1 MVDIPPPPGYSLVE
15 QPDAEPPPP
24 PGFDVIPDAAVPPP
38 VGFKVVNEPA
48 PKGATPG
55 ERVLDKGPI
64 GRVLD
69 SFGQGLKD
77 GWGSERIGLSDES
90 NDALR
95 KAGIFA
101 EVDAN
106 LKNPFKVFNEALIR
120 PVAAGLDAT
129 MRGISAVGVGVAATV
144 GQTAE
149 ELGADQGMAKRLTRD
164 TLELANALGVTTG
177 TAPFGLK
184 PRIDPATRNASNA
197 VNKTVNMAAK
207 VEAPEYVLAN
217 TEEVVD
223 AAGNINLK
231 RIRAP
236 EDVLNVIREASLRE
250 VPVKADPVGD
260 PLALVIEVKNDFNS
274 ADDLS
279 AFLAEVQGKSSKAPF
294 VTLKDGSTIKLVNT
308 ETPEG
313 SRVAV
318 ALDSNGDMVGA
329 LSYEKVLQPDGTPF
343 NPDVWVEEA
352 WQRKGVATALYD
364 AADRSGGRI
373 PAVDAPSLRTLEGM
387 AFRQARGEGGKTVAT
402 AQPATE
408 TGFMSARRGVIPLKE
423 TEGLADALG
432 MTPADLA
439 KRNIG
444 QAFNAEEA
452 VAARNLLVQSATEVR
467 NLAAKASGGADTD
480 VLAFQ
485 EAMTKHMAIQEQV
498 AGMTAEAG
506 RALSAFRIMAK
517 GTNEAVDLGKLIED
531 LGGRATI
538 DDIARKINQFDTPEQ
553 ISQFLMDSRK
563 VSMSDMALEVWMNS
577 LLSGPTTHMTNI
589 LSNSLNAIWAVPETA
604 VAAGVGA
611 IRRGMGGTGEAVL
624 FGEVGARA
632 FGIVQGAKDG
642 IIAGWRTFQTE
653 IPSAGPNKLETPR
666 PRAIPSKQV
675 QIGDTTIEV
684 GGKQVRIPGRLL
696 MAEDEVFKG
705 IAYRQEL
712 NALAYRQAAKE
723 GLDGQAFAARVT
735 ELTNK
740 PTDAFVRKASENA
753 DYQTF
758 TKELG
763 PTGKALMQFVN
774 THPALRIPFT
784 FIRTPT
790 NILKY
795 AGERTP
801 LAVFSK
807 IVRDELSGAKGSI
820 TRDTQI
826 ARVVLG
832 TTVMTAAAG
841 LAAEGL
847 ITGGGPKDPRERAV
861 LYLNGWQPYS
871 VKVGDM
877 YYSYGR
883 IEPLGLIMGVAADAQ
898 NLGAKM
904 TDPEA
909 EDIGMLGAIAV
920 AKNLTSKTWLRGPA
934 ELMQAVTDPERYGET
949 WLRKLAGTAVPTIMA
964 QGARLEDP
972 YLREANSIFEAI
984 QARTPGLS
992 AALLPRRDIWG
1003 EPIALEGALGPDF
1016 LSPIYES
1023 KIKNDPTNQEL
1034 LTLKIWPSKLEKQIR
1049 GVELT
1054 PDQYDD
1060 FQRVAGRFAK
1070 FSVDSIVKQPGW
1082 GDLPEFARKEIIG
1095 RTITN
1100 SRETGRQWMLMTY
1113 PNILKDATDAKVKQ
1127 ISGAK

>member
-1 MVDIPPPPGYSLVE
+1 MVGIPPPPGFEIVDE
-15 QPDAEPPPP
+15 VAAPPPPP
-24 PGFDVIPDAAVPPP
+24 PGFTVIPDAAVPPP
-38 VGFKVVNEPA
+38 AGFEVVDEPV

-90 NDALR
+90 SDALR
-95 KAGIFA
+95 KAGVFA

-177 TAPFGLK
+177 TAPFGIK
-184 PRIDPATRNASNA
+184 PRVDPATRNAQA
-197 VNKTVNMAAK
+197 GVNKTLNMAAK
-207 VEAPEYVLAN
+207 VEVPPGEVLAA

-231 RIRAP
+231 RIQAP
-236 EDVLNVIREASLRE
+236 EDVKAVIQEMA
-250 VPVKADPVGD
+250 
-260 PLALVIEVKNDFNS
+260 I
-274 ADDLS
+274 
-279 AFLAEVQGKSSKAPF
+279 QQ
-294 VTLKDGSTIKLVNT
+294 DGFT
-308 ETPEG
+308 
-313 SRVAV
+313 
-318 ALDSNGDMVGA
+318 D
-329 LSYEKVLQPDGTPF
+329 
-343 NPDVWVEEA
+343 
-352 WQRKGVATALYD
+352 AT
-364 AADRSGGRI
+364 
-373 PAVDAPSLRTLEGM
+373 
-387 AFRQARGEGGKTVAT
+387 
-402 AQPATE
+402 
-408 TGFMSARRGVIPLKE
+408 RGVIPLKE
-423 TEGLADALG
+423 TEELADALG

-498 AGMTAEAG
+498 AGLTAEAG
-506 RALSAFRIMAK
+506 RALSSFRIMAK
-517 GTNEAVDLGKLIED
+517 ASGEAVDLGKVIENM
-531 LGGRATI
+531 GGRATI
-538 DDIARKINQFDTPEQ
+538 DDIARKINQLDTPEQ

-563 VSMSDMALEVWMNS
+563 ASMSDKALEVWMNA

-624 FGEVGARA
+624 FGEVGARV

-642 IIAGWRTFQTE
+642 IIAGWRTYQTE

-675 QIGDTTIEV
+675 QIGDTTIEI

-723 GLDGQAFAARVT
+723 GLEGPAFAARVT

-740 PTDAFVRKASENA
+740 PTDSFVRKASENA

-763 PTGKALMQFVN
+763 PTGKSLMQFVN
-774 THPALRIPFT
+774 THPALRVPFT

-801 LAVFSK
+801 LALFSK
-807 IVRDELSGAKGSI
+807 TVRDELSGAKGSI

-826 ARVVLG
+826 ARIVLG
-832 TTVMTAAAG
+832 TSVMTAAAG

-898 NLGAKM
+898 DLGAKM

-934 ELMQAVTDPERYGET
+934 ELMQAVTDPERYGEQ
-949 WLRKLAGTAVPTIMA
+949 WLRKLAGTAVPTVLA

-1034 LTLKIWPSKLEKQIR
+1034 LALKIWPSKLEKQIR

-1082 GDLPEFARKEIIG
+1082 GDLPEFARKEILG

-1100 SRETGRQWMLMTY
+1100 ARETGRQWMLMTY